1 MEQTNSKKYKP
12 IYQQNSFRNVLS
24 WPRWLANLLTDN
36 EWFDFIQKVEIQKN
50 FRGVFIQEQI
60 FATAEPRNPRLLT
73 LTSLEL
79 YLNRN
84 NPILSQEVMGGE
96 V

>member
-24 WPRWLANLLTDN
+24 WPRWLTDVLTN
-36 EWFDFIQKVEIQKN
+36 NKWFDFVQKVEIQKN

-60 FATAEPRNPRLLT
+60 FAYAEPRNPQLLA
-73 LTSLEL
+73 LTNLEL

-84 NPILSQEVMGGE
+84 HPILSQEVMGGE